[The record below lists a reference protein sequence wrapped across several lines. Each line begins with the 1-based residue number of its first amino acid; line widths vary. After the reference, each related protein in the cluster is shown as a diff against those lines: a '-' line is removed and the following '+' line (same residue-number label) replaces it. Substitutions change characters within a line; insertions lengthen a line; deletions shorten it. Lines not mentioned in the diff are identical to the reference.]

1 MTEEAAPDR
10 GGAGRE
16 RARARART
24 ASEHGDAGTA
34 GTRRAAGV
42 AIGGLVCFALLALA
56 MTQGWSTAIDEAVL
70 RAFRVPTDL
79 SDPLGPAWFEDT
91 MAEYTVLGGYT
102 ILFTLA
108 GLLAIALILLGER
121 AAALFLAVALASG
134 TAVAQVAKRF
144 FDRARPDL
152 VDPLDRTMTSA
163 FPSAHATVSMV
174 AYLTLAMV
182 IVRFVPRHGLRVY
195 VVVVAVALSVV
206 IGISRIYLGVHWPT
220 DVLAGWSLG
229 ASWAAICWLAAH
241 FLSRS
246 RRPGHPMPLG
256 HSRM

>member
-1 MTEEAAPDR
+1 MKNEAAPHR
-10 GGAGRE
+10 GAGSTDGDSTS
-16 RARARART
+16 AR
-24 ASEHGDAGTA
+24 SAGESGNA
-34 GTRRAAGV
+34 GPAGARRATGI
-42 AIGGLVCFALLALA
+42 AIGGLVCFGLLALA
-56 MTQGWSTAIDEAVL
+56 MTQGWSTAIDETVL

-108 GLLAIALILLGER
+108 VLLAIALMLLGQR
-121 AAALFLAVALASG
+121 AAAIFLAVALASG
-134 TAVAQVAKRF
+134 TAVAQIAKRL

-182 IVRFVPRHGLRVY
+182 IVRFVPRHGVRVY
-195 VVVVAVALSVV
+195 VVSAAVALSVV
-206 IGISRIYLGVHWPT
+206 IGVSRVYVGVHWPT

-229 ASWAAICWLAAH
+229 AAWAAICWLAAH
-241 FLSRS
+241 FLSR
-246 RRPGHPMPLG
+246 RRRTGHPMPLG